1 MSSERQAGDVPLP
14 RFGHTCCPV
23 SNSHVV
29 LFGGATGDGGRYTIN
44 NEAYMLDTRSNTWRK
59 LVVAID
65 AQSSC
70 PSPRAAHC
78 ACCVDSMQMVLYGGA
93 TGGGALSSDEL
104 FLLDVRNVEKDGKFA
119 WLTVPVEGP
128 TPGKRYGHSMVYSKP
143 LLILFGG
150 NNGQTAL
157 ADIWTLD
164 VEKSPFVWNQVR
176 VIDPAKGPVA
186 RVYHSAALC
195 TEGPAAGMTVIFGGR
210 TGDNRSLK
218 DAWGLRQHRDGRWD
232 WVEAP
237 ARRGSPPEARYQHCC
252 VFFEKKLI
260 VVGGRG
266 NEANKRLPIIVYDT
280 EACEWK
286 DFSGLA
292 ERFRHSAWLT
302 PSTSILMSYGG
313 FSHSS
318 PSSPTAD
325 LHQIRLEDLFSGS
338 IQRQPVN
345 APPVVAQPL
354 VSPPSQPVM
363 TMAQLPQASLG
374 NQAPPST
381 VGIAQQ
387 VYVSLDRDPTVRR
400 VGIETLGEESRKVR
414 TVNPFGGITQ
424 ADDSVSRRAIE
435 ISTRVVETL
444 LQPHTWRPSLDPQ
457 FFLPIPDLNQLC
469 MACLE
474 IVKNQPMVLEVR
486 APIKIFGDIHGQ
498 FPDLMRL
505 FAQYGAP
512 SDMDGDLDAVDY
524 LFLGDFV
531 DRGSFSLET
540 VVLLFAL
547 KVLHPN
553 QIHLVRGNH
562 EDATINGLYGFK
574 DECRRRLREDA
585 DSPLSVYN
593 LINSL
598 FEYLPCG
605 AVVDGKVL
613 CIHGGIGGS
622 IETIADIAALPRPL
636 KVSQTP
642 SNSLEQRVTDL
653 LWSDPTDSDTHPGI
667 TMNETR
673 DPDGSGRIVKFGPDR
688 VGRFL
693 QKNPPLQLIV
703 RAHECVMDGFER
715 FAGGKLITVF
725 SATDYCGHH
734 KNAGALLFVK
744 RDLTVVPK
752 LIYPIDR
759 NSGQWDSGS
768 IRARPPTPP
777 RGAAEYVLHQPVGN
791 ESQMLSYAHQ
801 HLRRFAD

>member
-1 MSSERQAGDVPLP
+1 
-14 RFGHTCCPV
+14 
-23 SNSHVV
+23 
-29 LFGGATGDGGRYTIN
+29 
-44 NEAYMLDTRSNTWRK
+44 
-59 LVVAID
+59 
-65 AQSSC
+65 
-70 PSPRAAHC
+70 
-78 ACCVDSMQMVLYGGA
+78 
-93 TGGGALSSDEL
+93 
-104 FLLDVRNVEKDGKFA
+104 
-119 WLTVPVEGP
+119 
-128 TPGKRYGHSMVYSKP
+128 
-143 LLILFGG
+143 
-150 NNGQTAL
+150 
-157 ADIWTLD
+157 
-164 VEKSPFVWNQVR
+164 
-176 VIDPAKGPVA
+176 
-186 RVYHSAALC
+186 
-195 TEGPAAGMTVIFGGR
+195 
-210 TGDNRSLK
+210 
-218 DAWGLRQHRDGRWD
+218 
-232 WVEAP
+232 
-237 ARRGSPPEARYQHCC
+237 
-252 VFFEKKLI
+252 
-260 VVGGRG
+260 
-266 NEANKRLPIIVYDT
+266 
-280 EACEWK
+280 
-286 DFSGLA
+286 
-292 ERFRHSAWLT
+292 
-302 PSTSILMSYGG
+302 
-313 FSHSS
+313 
-318 PSSPTAD
+318 
-325 LHQIRLEDLFSGS
+325 
-338 IQRQPVN
+338 
-345 APPVVAQPL
+345 
-354 VSPPSQPVM
+354 
-363 TMAQLPQASLG
+363 
-374 NQAPPST
+374 
-381 VGIAQQ
+381 
-387 VYVSLDRDPTVRR
+387 
-400 VGIETLGEESRKVR
+400 
-414 TVNPFGGITQ
+414 
-424 ADDSVSRRAIE
+424 
-435 ISTRVVETL
+435 
-444 LQPHTWRPSLDPQ
+444 
-457 FFLPIPDLNQLC
+457 